1 TDTASAKPPAP
12 SPASTS
18 AVFAIGRL
26 ITMSILP
33 SPVTSPSATA
43 SARPSPGPS
52 GSWTAAA
59 KPPLPSLM
67 STETLPG
74 NSGGGNGEPS
84 KPRFAT
90 TMSGLPSP
98 LTSAIATPNGAA
110 AGPMPMLTGA
120 AKPPAPSPSRIDR
133 ADVPAV
139 AGTRPSAP
147 PRCTS
152 AIAIDTG
159 YGPVGQVVALA
170 KPPAPSPSRT
180 DTSPLSPFA
189 VTMSSTAS
197 PLMSTASTQF
207 AYWPP
212 EDSDWAA
219 PSAPLPS
226 PGYPRISS
234 SS

>member
-1 TDTASAKPPAP
+1 
-12 SPASTS
+12 
-18 AVFAIGRL
+18 
-26 ITMSILP
+26 
-33 SPVTSPSATA
+33 
-43 SARPSPGPS
+43 GPS

-98 LTSAIATPNGAA
+98 FTSAIATPNGSAS
-110 AGPMPMLTGA
+110 GPMPMLTGA

-133 ADVPAV
+133 SDVTAFAV
-139 AGTRPSAP
+139 TTSGAPSP
-147 PRCTS
+147 STS

-170 KPPAPSPSRT
+170 KPPAPSPMALDPGYGPVGHVVALATPPAPSPSRT

-197 PLMSTASTQF
+197 PSMLTASTQF
-207 AYWPP
+207 AYWQP
-212 EDSDWAA
+212 EDSDWVA

-226 PGYPRISS
+226 PGYTRISS